1 MPYEGFI
8 QTKDYSKG
16 LYNKLYLRYKR
27 KNNNLYQIVIVQL
40 KMSLINVFDE
50 LNVAIVSLDN
60 SSPKLIHSDQMNG
73 NIE

>member
-8 QTKDYSKG
+8 QTKDHSKG